1 LIAYKG
7 LWAATAKKDEDGI
20 TSDNYTEIT
29 SLNFVI
35 YMLFQTLSIRGL
47 VIRSSST
54 PSMRSFLTV
63 FLRQDVSL
71 RNPWEMAKALHADP
85 SNSIE
90 NICKTLHITRA
101 KLYRYVGKANKHQ
114 PVKNG

>member
-71 RNPWEMAKALHADP
+71 RNPWVDRKRDAQRIDEEMPFPAFHVLVRIVAADP
-85 SNSIE
+85 
-90 NICKTLHITRA
+90 
-101 KLYRYVGKANKHQ
+101 G
-114 PVKNG
+114 

>member
-63 FLRQDVSL
+63 FLRQDVLL
-71 RNPWEMAKALHADP
+71 RNPWAREQRMKYLHA
-85 SNSIE
+85 
-90 NICKTLHITRA
+90 L
-101 KLYRYVGKANKHQ
+101 
-114 PVKNG
+114 